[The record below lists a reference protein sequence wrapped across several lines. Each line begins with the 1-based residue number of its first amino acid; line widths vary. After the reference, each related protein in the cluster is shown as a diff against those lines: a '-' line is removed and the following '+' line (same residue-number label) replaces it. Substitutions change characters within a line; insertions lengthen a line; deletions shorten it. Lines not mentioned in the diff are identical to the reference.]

1 MTAGMVILRK
11 LLFDHVSVETLFE
24 AFAIALILELLMRP
38 SSKRHER
45 K

>member
-11 LLFDHVSVETLFE
+11 LLFDDVSVETVFG
-24 AFAIALILELLMRP
+24 AFAMALILELLMRR
-38 SSKRHER
+38 SSKRHEG